1 MHRRYEPS
9 NIPIEIL
16 RSFVSVLDTGSFTK
30 AAARLNITQPA
41 ISAQIKRMQTLVG
54 EELFRKEGAGIS
66 LTERGEAVCRYAR
79 RILALNDQI
88 LWSGRSNKRFRIG
101 LPSILG
107 GQHLGPLK
115 AALDAENFRSVQ
127 IVCDRSDQL
136 LKRVSSGLFDAVVAF
151 SASDTEEVAP
161 AIEWQEPLAWI
172 CHPEFVLSPGA
183 PLPLLTWTDA
193 VTDMIA
199 VRTCERAQVSYTS
212 EFVGDQIAAHIE
224 ALQLKLGYLCVAER
238 TTPAGMKIAKDYF
251 LPKLPTM
258 HAGIY
263 KNTDA
268 PDARLDALVKCLA
281 RVFAPAQSTKS
292 ATPPLAPALEAA
304 PGGPTT
310 SAQRSRD
317 PQLRQVTVAERASDS
332 GTEARRYRDKANE
345 ARQLAE
351 LADTSARRDSLLNI
365 ASNYERTAQHLEVLS
380 NSQFLPPG
388 S

>member
-16 RSFVSVLDTGSFTK
+16 RSFVSVLDNGSFTK

-66 LTERGEAVCRYAR
+66 LTERGEMVCRYAR

-88 LWSGRSNKRFRIG
+88 LWSGRSNKRFRVG
-101 LPSILG
+101 LPSVLG
-107 GQHLGPLK
+107 GLHLGTLR
-115 AALDAENFRSVQ
+115 AALDADNFRSVQ
-127 IVCDRSDQL
+127 IICDRSEDL
-136 LKRVSSGLFDAVVAF
+136 MKRVGSGLFDAVVAF
-151 SASDTEEVAP
+151 SGAETQEVAP
-161 AIEWQEPLAWI
+161 VIEWQEPLVWV

-183 PLPLLTWTDA
+183 PLPLLTWPDA
-193 VTDMIA
+193 VTDQIA
-199 VRTCERAQVSYTS
+199 VKTCERAQVSYTS
-212 EFVGDQIAAHIE
+212 EFVGDQLSAHLE

-238 TTPAGMKIAKDYF
+238 STPAGMKIAKDYF

-268 PDARLDALVKCLA
+268 PDARLDALVRCLA
-281 RVFAPAQSTKS
+281 KVFEPGQAQNAPSGHLPSSGQPRKLLPASESRDAQLK
-292 ATPPLAPALEAA
+292 PVAA
-304 PGGPTT
+304 SQKGPGG
-310 SAQRSRD
+310 
-317 PQLRQVTVAERASDS
+317 ASD
-332 GTEARRYRDKANE
+332 TKRYRDKADE

-351 LADTSARRDSLLNI
+351 SANTSSRRESLLNI
-365 ASNYERTAQHLEVLS
+365 AANYERTAQHLEVLS
-380 NSQFLPPG
+380 DSAAATRNS
-388 S
+388 SR

>member
-16 RSFVSVLDTGSFTK
+16 RSFVSVLDNGSFTK

-66 LTERGEAVCRYAR
+66 LTERGEMVCRYAR

-101 LPSILG
+101 LPSVLC
-107 GQHLGPLK
+107 GQHLGDLR
-115 AALDAENFRSVQ
+115 AALEADNFRSVQ
-127 IVCDRSDQL
+127 LICDRSEDL
-136 LKRVSSGLFDAVVAF
+136 LKRVSSGLFDVVVAF
-151 SASDTEEVAP
+151 SGAETQEVAP
-161 AIEWQEPLAWI
+161 VVEWQEPLVWV

-183 PLPLLTWTDA
+183 PLPLLTWPDA
-193 VTDMIA
+193 VTDQIA
-199 VRTCERAQVSYTS
+199 VKTCERAQVSYTS
-212 EFVGDQIAAHIE
+212 EFVGDQLTAHIE

-238 TTPAGMKIAKDYF
+238 STPTGMKVAKDYF

-268 PDARLDALVKCLA
+268 PDARLDALVRCLA
-281 RVFAPAQSTKS
+281 KVFEPGQIQKAASAPPASSETPRKSAPASK
-292 ATPPLAPALEAA
+292 
-304 PGGPTT
+304 G
-310 SAQRSRD
+310 RD
-317 PQLRQVTVAERASDS
+317 PEFKPFSPAQKGKGEHAEAKRF
-332 GTEARRYRDKANE
+332 RDKADE
-345 ARQLAE
+345 ARHLAE
-351 LADTSARRDSLLNI
+351 LANTSGQRDSLLSI
-365 ASNYERTAQHLEVLS
+365 ATNYERTAQHLDVLS
-380 NSQFLPPG
+380 DRAPLVRS
-388 S
+388 